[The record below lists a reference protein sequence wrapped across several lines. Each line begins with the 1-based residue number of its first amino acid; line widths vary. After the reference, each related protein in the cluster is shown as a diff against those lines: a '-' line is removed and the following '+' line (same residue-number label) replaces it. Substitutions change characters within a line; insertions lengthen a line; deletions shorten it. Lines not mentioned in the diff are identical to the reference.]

1 MCLHLNFGLKAGF
14 EFKDKAVVVNR
25 DPLDQPPD
33 QTLVVIRHRFLLFF
47 QKGFE
52 FVQPLLHTLA
62 VGVFQKKGLFIR
74 PEIFDLV
81 SQLVKPLLSVGLLQK
96 LFLQGLLATR
106 FLFGKSVVTVFC
118 RSASPIYFS
127 LVKIFFRV
135 LGSQ

>member
-1 MCLHLNFGLKAGF
+1 MYLHLDLCLKAGF
-14 EFKDKAVVVNR
+14 EFKDKAVVVDC

-33 QTLVVIRHRFLLFF
+33 QPLVVIRHRFLLFF

-52 FVQPLLHTLA
+52 LVQPLLHTLA

-96 LFLQGLLATR
+96 LFLQGFDVVAVPDFTR
-106 FLFGKSVVTVFC
+106 RLTQALINCYNTG
-118 RSASPIYFS
+118 SPTDNTS
-127 LVKIFFRV
+127 EGREEA
-135 LGSQ
+135 

>member
-52 FVQPLLHTLA
+52 LVQPLLHTMA
-62 VGVFQKKGLFIR
+62 VGVFQKNGLFIR

-96 LFLQGLLATR
+96 LFLQGFEPSIDPGHPEGIPLQN
-106 FLFGKSVVTVFC
+106 C
-118 RSASPIYFS
+118 PY
-127 LVKIFFRV
+127 
-135 LGSQ
+135 